1 MVEALNLGVP
11 VLGYDLG
18 GVGEQLRDLFPLG
31 AVAVGDR
38 AALLARARA
47 LIDSGER
54 PAAFD
59 RDFRQHLPSRRLARL
74 A

>member
-1 MVEALNLGVP
+1 MCI
-11 VLGYDLG
+11 
-18 GVGEQLRDLFPLG
+18 RDRLPLG

-59 RDFRQHLPSRRLARL
+59 RYRLAQMQAATL
-74 A
+74 AVYRELQEAPRP